1 MQQQDLDQVAQA
13 ISIASDPSQSSL
25 HQEALAYLSG
35 IQQNAADTW
44 RLALTLFVDQAP
56 EGGRK
61 YSPQARFFALRVLDD
76 FFDNRFEPLEEE
88 AFRTLQ
94 QSLISYIQSEY
105 LYGSAESSAAFLR
118 NKFSH
123 TLTLFFLCTY
133 VDQWPTFFNDLF
145 ALIRP
150 SSSSSV
156 SSSSQQPPPFNRHI
170 SLLFFHIVLEIS
182 GEVADNMI
190 KSARNYNAIR
200 NTRDGR
206 VRDAVRDRDAA
217 SINEAVLTIVADGA
231 ERMGQMRG
239 KGQPITSSSVSLD
252 DVVEVVDWG
261 VRTFGSYVGWI
272 DINLTVTPTTVPLLF
287 TLLADPSLPIRLA
300 TSVALLRIVCKGL
313 KEPGDKLQLIKVLSL
328 GQVIEALEAKTRL
341 GRNTES
347 ADDGDEGEESYRE
360 ALGKLLNAFGLE
372 LAKLAEDGTSAEI
385 SSEATGMLKEIL
397 PVMLQFMADEYDDT
411 CSTVFPLLSNV
422 LSSYKRSR
430 KMSSEPIDDSKRSF
444 LISLLKVILDKMKWD
459 EDADPDDMDEDDKTA
474 FEGLR
479 KDLRTF
485 MDSVLMV
492 DQDLVTEAVRTLA
505 LNTLSAYTSG
515 VPVKWHDAELA
526 IYLVYIFGEINKS
539 GGKGRAAF
547 CQAPVVAK
555 EKRKETDY
563 SEYPLTTHGE
573 MLLALVQSGISRY
586 PHREV
591 VMQFFE
597 TAARYGDFFKIR
609 KQCIMPT
616 LEAFVDPR
624 GLHNPD
630 SAVRARVFYL
640 FHRFIKEGR
649 NDIPSDLAVKLIEGI
664 RDLLVIEVELPE
676 LDDPEKQ
683 DLLTEAIRNP
693 GIFDSQLYMYE
704 TAGILVNVLYREK
717 EQQAALLQS
726 VVKPLL
732 EDLSR
737 NINMNMQSGKIPQD
751 VLPILRVHH
760 IIMALGNVAKG
771 FPDWPSPVPEG
782 WFGPPLDVF
791 AQVAQAIL
799 VCLEAMNVFKVVRDA
814 TRFAFAR
821 IIATTGPNVT
831 HFIPPLMANL
841 LAHFEPSE
849 LVDFM
854 NFIGLL
860 IHKLQGDMFSVLD
873 ELIGPLNSH
882 ITDLFSQPVTGTDDQ
897 VTHNETKKAYLALL
911 NNIMASK
918 LQGIFI
924 SQRNNG
930 GFEPLLQ
937 SMQSLSQNT
946 TDPNSQKAAFIFLS
960 RCVSV
965 WAQPAADQSMPN
977 GSATTQSP
985 GLPGFERF
993 VYERLVPAAFG
1004 VLSAPGF
1011 NLKDP
1016 QILAV
1021 ATEIGSFL
1029 HTVMSTRGQ
1038 EAADFF
1044 VSAFLPSQGWPAE
1057 TAMEFTTK
1065 LRELDAK
1072 GFRKYFSEFVRSSQS
1087 QSAS

>member
-261 VRTFGSYVGWI
+261 
-272 DINLTVTPTTVPLLF
+272 
-287 TLLADPSLPIRLA
+287 
-300 TSVALLRIVCKGL
+300 
-313 KEPGDKLQLIKVLSL
+313 
-328 GQVIEALEAKTRL
+328 
-341 GRNTES
+341 
-347 ADDGDEGEESYRE
+347 
-360 ALGKLLNAFGLE
+360 
-372 LAKLAEDGTSAEI
+372 DGTSAEI